1 MKPSEFYRYKRTY
14 TDRTSPMV
22 IFWKDFYRYKFLS
35 TDTTKLQT
43 TFNAYFYGY
52 NDSILFLT
60 ATNVHKVVRGLK
72 YKVKAPH

>member
-1 MKPSEFYRYKRTY
+1 MF
-14 TDRTSPMV
+14 
-22 IFWKDFYRYKFLS
+22 IFWKDFYRYKSPS

-43 TFNAYFYGY
+43 AFKASFYGC